1 MPEYDRP
8 VLPTITATDQPL
20 EKLTA
25 DAVVVAV
32 GKGPDGLLPTP
43 GAEAVD
49 RLLGGRL
56 FAALADLGAKGG
68 EDEVTRLPSFGQ
80 GPFPVVAV
88 AGLGAPDASGGY
100 APEAVRRA
108 AGAASRSL
116 RGRRTVVTLLAAVG
130 GTPDADRLHAVGEGS
145 LLGAYEFTA
154 YKSDLP
160 ANRLTPPQEFVVVVP
175 GAAAAE
181 TALRRVRAVAD
192 AVALV
197 RDLVNTP
204 PNDLFPAE
212 LAARGAA
219 AGEKLGLS
227 AEILDEEALAAGG
240 YGGILAVGG
249 GSSRKPRLLRLT
261 YAGSGARKKVA
272 LVGKGITFDSGGIS
286 IKPAAKMEDM
296 KSDMA
301 GAAAVIATVCL
312 VAQLGL
318 PVEVTATVPIA
329 ENLPSGTSYRPADV
343 VTFRNGKKAEIT
355 NTDAEG
361 RVVLADAIARAAEDR
376 PDVLLET
383 STLTGAQ
390 LVALGGRTAGVMGS
404 DDMRAAVV
412 AASERSGESMWP
424 MPLPPELRRGLDSTV
439 ADFVNAN
446 ADRMGGML
454 VGGHF
459 LAEFVPSGLPWAHI
473 DIAGPS
479 YNTGGP
485 WGYTPK
491 GGTGVPVRT
500 LLATIEA
507 LIAD

>member
-1 MPEYDRP
+1 VP
-8 VLPTITATDQPL
+8 PTITATDHPL

-32 GKGPDGLLPTP
+32 GKGPDGVLPTP

-56 FAALADLGAKGG
+56 LAALADLGARGA

-88 AGLGAPDASGGY
+88 AGLGAPDADGTY
-100 APEAVRRA
+100 RPEALRRA
-108 AGAASRSL
+108 AGAASRAL
-116 RGRRTVVTLLAAVG
+116 AGRRTVVSLLAAVG
-130 GTPDADRLHAVGEGS
+130 GAPDADRLHAVGEGA

-160 ANRLTPPQEFVVVVP
+160 ANRPLPPQEFTLVAP
-175 GAAAAE
+175 DAAAAE
-181 TALRRVRAVAD
+181 AALRRVRAVAD
-192 AVALV
+192 AVWLV

-204 PNDLFPAE
+204 PNDLYPAE

-219 AGEKLGLS
+219 AGEKLGLA
-227 AEILDEEALAAGG
+227 AEILDEDALAAGG

-249 GSSRKPRLLRLT
+249 GSVRKPRLLRLT
-261 YAGSGARKKVA
+261 YSGPSARKKIA
-272 LVGKGITFDSGGIS
+272 LIGKGITFDSGGIS

-312 VAQLGL
+312 VAQLRL

-329 ENLPSGTSYRPADV
+329 ENLPSGSAYRPADV

-361 RVVLADAIARAAEDR
+361 RVVLADAIARAAEDK
-376 PDVLLET
+376 PDYLLET
-383 STLTGAQ
+383 ATLTGAQ

-404 DDMRAAVV
+404 DDLRDAVV
-412 AASERSGESMWP
+412 TAGRRAGEGMWP
-424 MPLPPELRRGLDSTV
+424 MPLPAELRRGLDSPI
-439 ADFVNAN
+439 ADFVNSN

-454 VGGHF
+454 VGGLF
-459 LAEFVPSGLPWAHI
+459 LAEFVPDGLPWAHI

-479 YNTGGP
+479 YNTGAP

-500 LLATIEA
+500 LLATIET

>member
-1 MPEYDRP
+1 MP
-8 VLPTITATDQPL
+8 PTISATDQPL

-32 GKGPDGLLPTP
+32 GKGPDGPLPTP

-56 FAALADLGAKGG
+56 FAALADLGARGG
-68 EDEVTRLPSFGQ
+68 EDEVTRLASFGQ

-88 AGLGAPDASGGY
+88 TGLGAPDASGGY
-100 APEAVRRA
+100 PAEAVRRA
-108 AGAASRSL
+108 AGAASRAL
-116 RGRRTVVTLLAAVG
+116 TGRRSLVSLLAAVG
-130 GTPDADRLHAVGEGS
+130 GAPDAERLHAVGEGS
-145 LLGAYEFTA
+145 LLGAYEFTT

-160 ANRLTPPQEFVVVVP
+160 ANRPLPPQEITVVVP
-175 GAAAAE
+175 GTGEAE
-181 TALRRVRAVAD
+181 TALRRARAVAD
-192 AVALV
+192 AVTLV

-219 AGEKLGLS
+219 AGDKVGIS
-227 AEILDEEALAAGG
+227 SEILDEDALAAGG

-249 GSSRKPRLLRLT
+249 GSTRKPRLLRLT
-261 YAGSGARKKVA
+261 YTGKGARKKIA

-329 ENLPSGTSYRPADV
+329 ENLPSGTAYRPADV

-361 RVVLADAIARAAEDR
+361 RIVLADAIARAAEDG

-390 LVALGGRTAGVMGS
+390 SVALGARTSGVMGS
-404 DDMRAAVV
+404 DDLRDAVV
-412 AASERSGESMWP
+412 AASKRSGESMWP
-424 MPLPPELRRGLDSTV
+424 MPLPPELRRGLDSSV

-446 ADRMGGML
+446 TDRLGGML

-459 LAEFVPSGLPWAHI
+459 LKEFVPADLPWAHL
-473 DIAGPS
+473 DIAGPG
-479 YNTGGP
+479 YNTAGP

>member
-1 MPEYDRP
+1 VPA
-8 VLPTITATDQPL
+8 TITATDRAL
-20 EKLTA
+20 EKLSG

-49 RLLGGRL
+49 RLLEGRL
-56 FAALADLGAKGG
+56 LPALADLGAKGV
-68 EDEVTRLPSFGQ
+68 EDEVTRLPSLGH

-88 AGLGAPDASGGY
+88 AGLGAPQPGGTWTT
-100 APEAVRRA
+100 ESLRRA
-108 AGAASRSL
+108 AGAASRAL
-116 RGRRTVVTLLAAVG
+116 AGRNRVVSLLAAIG
-130 GTPDADRLHAVGEGS
+130 GTPDAERLHAVGEGA

-160 ANRLTPPQEFVVVVP
+160 ADRLAPPREFTVVAP
-175 GAAAAE
+175 DAAAAE
-181 TALRRVRAVAD
+181 KALVRARAVAQ

-204 PNDLFPAE
+204 PNDLYPAVFAE
-212 LAARGAA
+212 RGAA
-219 AGEKLGLS
+219 AGKKAGLS
-227 AEILDEEALAAGG
+227 AEILDEDDLAKGN
-240 YGGILAVGG
+240 YGGILAVGS
-249 GSSRKPRLLRLT
+249 GSVRPPRLLRLT
-261 YAGSGARKKVA
+261 YKGRGAHKKVA
-272 LVGKGITFDSGGIS
+272 LVGKGITFDSGGLS
-286 IKPAAKMEDM
+286 IKPALKMEDM

-312 VAQLGL
+312 VADLGL
-318 PVEVTATVPIA
+318 PVDVTATVPMA
-329 ENLPSGTSYRPADV
+329 ENLPSGTAYRPADI

-361 RVVLADAIARAAEDR
+361 RVILADAIARAAEDS
-376 PDVLLET
+376 PDALLET

-390 LVALGGRTAGVMGS
+390 MVALGSRTAGVMGS
-404 DDMRAAVV
+404 DDLRDAVV
-412 AASERSGESMWP
+412 AASKRSGESMWP
-424 MPLPPELRRGLDSTV
+424 MPLPAELRKGIDSPV

-459 LAEFVPSGLPWAHI
+459 LAEFVPAGLPWAHI

-479 YNTGGP
+479 YNTGQP
-485 WGYTPK
+485 WGYTVK

-500 LLATIEA
+500 LLATIED

>member
-1 MPEYDRP
+1 M
-8 VLPTITATDQPL
+8 V
-20 EKLTA
+20 
-25 DAVVVAV
+25 
-32 GKGPDGLLPTP
+32 
-43 GAEAVD
+43 
-49 RLLGGRL
+49 
-56 FAALADLGAKGG
+56 
-68 EDEVTRLPSFGQ
+68 S
-80 GPFPVVAV
+80 
-88 AGLGAPDASGGY
+88 
-100 APEAVRRA
+100 
-108 AGAASRSL
+108 
-116 RGRRTVVTLLAAVG
+116 LLAAVG
-130 GTPDADRLHAVGEGS
+130 GAPDDERLHAVGEGS

-154 YKSDLP
+154 YKSALP
-160 ANRLTPPQEFVVVVP
+160 ADRPAPPRSVELVVP
-175 GAAAAE
+175 DAGAAEAAL
-181 TALRRVRAVAD
+181 ARVRAVAD
-192 AVALV
+192 AVALT

-219 AGEKLGLS
+219 AGKKAGLS
-227 AEILDEEALAAGG
+227 VEILDEEQLAAGG

-249 GSSRKPRLLRLT
+249 GSARGPRLLRLS
-261 YAGSGARKKVA
+261 YRGRRARRSVA
-272 LVGKGITFDSGGIS
+272 LVGKGITFDSGGLS
-286 IKPAAKMEDM
+286 IKPALKMEDM

-318 PVEVTATVPIA
+318 PVEVIATVPIA
-329 ENLPSGTSYRPADV
+329 ENLPTGTAYRPADV

-361 RVVLADAIARAAEDR
+361 RVVLADAIARAAEDP

-390 LVALGGRTAGVMGS
+390 TVALGSRTAGVMGT
-404 DDMRAAVV
+404 DDLREAVV
-412 AASERSGESMWP
+412 AAGKRSGEGMWP
-424 MPLPPELRRGLDSTV
+424 MPLPPELRRGLDSPI

-446 ADRMGGML
+446 ADRLGGML

-459 LAEFVPSGLPWAHI
+459 LAEFVPDGLPWAHI

-479 YNTGGP
+479 YNTGAA

-507 LIAD
+507 LIAS